1 MPWKMLPELQ
11 LKKHTLQ
18 LSRVERI
25 HQQQHLQQLKL
36 RVVQ

>member
-1 MPWKMLPELQ
+1 MPWKMLQELQ

-18 LSRVERI
+18 LSKVERI

-36 RVVQ
+36 QVVQ